1 MKYFSTFKEEL
12 FETLYSIMEDDGPD
26 MIYGME
32 REKYMKLTDEQK
44 DKIKAKYHREKREME
59 NTKK

>member
-12 FETLYSIMEDDGPD
+12 FETLYSIMEDDVPD

-44 DKIKAKYHREKREME
+44 DKIKAKYHIQKHEME